1 MDSIAKVS
9 IDTLTDERIP
19 IDLEKHLTLER
30 ISLQSCKMSIFTR
43 SKLGNQL
50 THGKCQ
56 KFPLFTKFLRI
67 QHDNFATLTS
77 YPNNCYSLDI
87 SENSV
92 VKEKGLKGLVVEM
105 DLQNRLKTNI
115 NYS

>member
-1 MDSIAKVS
+1 
-9 IDTLTDERIP
+9 
-19 IDLEKHLTLER
+19 
-30 ISLQSCKMSIFTR
+30 MS
-43 SKLGNQL
+43 
-50 THGKCQ
+50 

-92 VKEKGLKGLVVEM
+92 VKEKGLKGVVVEM

-115 NYS
+115 IVEQKYHFIFVDLAKIFLVKNK